1 MGYLARKFLNGLF
14 TTALILFICGIHTH
28 NASGEKPGANHK
40 SDNKADNKA
49 GTQPGVR
56 ITDQVS
62 LAENR
67 LDVKKGEVAFVE
79 IRSQEP
85 STIYIMYP
93 TQYNKYKTTGSLEG
107 VLEHKNVTWLI
118 HPVPAM
124 LEDQTVYFIQKGET
138 IFSVVYENIQERID
152 GLIKGEEMLRAG
164 MEMRVADKENVVR
177 LTPLI
182 PDLKMMLDFSKEAKF
197 VIIKTI
203 DFARYRKGLK
213 NFDQLYEESVHK
225 GSGTG
230 YNFTTKD
237 FEDLYLIIKTPDPIR
252 VKYIIRATKESAESG
267 C

>member
-14 TTALILFICGIHTH
+14 ATALILFICGIVT
-28 NASGEKPGANHK
+28 NDASGEKPGANHQ
-40 SDNKADNKA
+40 SDNNT
-49 GTQPGVR
+49 GTQPGVQVA
-56 ITDQVS
+56 DQVS
-62 LAENR
+62 PAENR

-79 IRSQEP
+79 IRSKDP

-107 VLEHKNVTWLI
+107 VLEHKNIIWLVY
-118 HPVPAM
+118 PVPAM

-152 GLIKGEEMLRAG
+152 RLIKGEEMLRAG
-164 MEMRVADKENVVR
+164 MEMWVADKENVVR

-182 PDLKMMLDFSKEAKF
+182 PDLKMMLDFSGEAKF
-197 VIIKTI
+197 IIIKTI

-213 NFDQLYEESVHK
+213 NFEQLYEEADHK

-230 YNFTTKD
+230 YSFSTKD
-237 FEDLYLIIKTPDPIR
+237 FEDLYLIIKTPAPIR